1 MTGLQFLIISQE
13 TNFVIIRKE
22 GQMEELMPEVVFV
35 KRYKAMKKQ
44 QGGKKVTNKNISRT
58 AHKNAE
64 PQSGKGQPGHFS
76 QRDRELN

>member
-1 MTGLQFLIISQE
+1 MDGLQFLIISQE

-22 GQMEELMPEVVFV
+22 GQTEELMPEVVFV
-35 KRYKAMKKQ
+35 KRYKAMKKT
-44 QGGKKVTNKNISRT
+44 QGGKKVTNRNICET
-58 AHKNAE
+58 VHKDAD